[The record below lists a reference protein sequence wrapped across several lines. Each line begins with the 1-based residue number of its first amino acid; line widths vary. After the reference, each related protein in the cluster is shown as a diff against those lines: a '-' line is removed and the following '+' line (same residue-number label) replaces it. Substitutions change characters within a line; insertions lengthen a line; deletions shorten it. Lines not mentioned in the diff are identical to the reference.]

1 VNFDSEFVDCDIF
14 LSIFTVCQL
23 FDCVNVFLRVLTWQ
37 TDPTYGHL
45 LVEGYLTKLQ
55 PFSNGFS
62 RTRWFVLT
70 TTQLLY
76 FQEEAGQVMAR
87 CEAPNFE
94 NIVER
99 GENCFVIHGKV
110 LPPFFPLPPRFFVL
124 RPLALHPHARGSSC
138 AAHAQTPFSKSGADM
153 VTCQCES
160 RLVRDKWIQSFR
172 QIRSFKVSQCAI
184 IYWFNEKAQRVLVS

>member
-1 VNFDSEFVDCDIF
+1 MILEAATAAIKARWLRALENDGDI
-14 LSIFTVCQL
+14 
-23 FDCVNVFLRVLTWQ
+23 

-99 GENCFVIHGKV
+99 GENCFVIHGK
-110 LPPFFPLPPRFFVL
+110 
-124 RPLALHPHARGSSC
+124 
-138 AAHAQTPFSKSGADM
+138 TPFSKSGADM

-172 QIRSFKVSQCAI
+172 QIRSFKTSGLTPLPSDIRPLDDHFGAVGYRNPNAYAEPSEGNRFI
-184 IYWFNEKAQRVLVS
+184 RNGDL